1 MQTELIV
8 SLFPWTALTALGVLF
23 FSAWQRE
30 RRFERQM
37 RLNEL
42 EKEKVRENE
51 ETQRRAKEKSEADL
65 QKYIREKKEEEEEKI
80 RNKAGIGTGGYII
93 MDLPDAKR
101 GLFHDLLKGFEEY
114 ARLQGYSV
122 SFSVDNTFHGRIAFK
137 FTLTD
142 PDVVVGNER
151 VRKDLKEYLE
161 KVSAGD
167 PLDDLPQIISI
178 EEHEILVT
186 TLRNRISFLQHSY
199 NLAKNSVEFYEGL
212 IHRASFQ
219 PLLPSPSVVVQTGGA
234 YNAPSYSALN
244 SPQAVLGIENRSENS
259 INIAV
264 TYKERKE
271 QIYHIEKVLGMLS
284 KEPQNT
290 ERDKAIRSLENIKE
304 ELEHV
309 NQPEPGRV
317 LRWLERAKQT
327 VQLGSLGYETVQ
339 AAKELFKV
347 FGLG

>member
-8 SLFPWTALTALGVLF
+8 SLAPWSVLLALGMMFYL
-23 FSAWQRE
+23 AWHRE
-30 RRFERQM
+30 RRFDREMRLSELERQKA
-37 RLNEL
+37 REKEEAERQ
-42 EKEKVRENE
+42 EKEKNIAEYR
-51 ETQRRAKEKSEADL
+51 
-65 QKYIREKKEEEEEKI
+65 KYEREKKEEEEKI
-80 RNKAGIGTGGYII
+80 RSKAGIGSGGYII
-93 MDLPDAKR
+93 LDLPDAKR

-122 SFSVDNTFHGRIAFK
+122 SFSVDNTFHDRIAFK

-167 PLDDLPQIISI
+167 PLDDLPQIISL

-212 IHRASFQ
+212 IRRANFQ

-244 SPQAVLGIENRSENS
+244 SPQALIGVENRAENS

-271 QIYHIEKVLGMLS
+271 QIDHVAEVLDMLS
-284 KEPQNT
+284 KEPQTT
-290 ERDKAIRSLENIKE
+290 ERDEAIRNFENVKE

-309 NQPEPGRV
+309 DQPEPGRV
-317 LRWLERAKQT
+317 FRWLERAKQS

>member
-1 MQTELIV
+1 MPTDILV
-8 SLFPWTALTALGVLF
+8 SLLPWTILF
-23 FSAWQRE
+23 VFGTLFYAAWQRE
-30 RRFERQM
+30 RRFDREMQLKEREEQKA
-37 RLNEL
+37 REKEEAERR
-42 EKEKVRENE
+42 EKEKEKAEWE
-51 ETQRRAKEKSEADL
+51 EYK
-65 QKYIREKKEEEEEKI
+65 REKKAEEEKI
-80 RNKAGIGTGGYII
+80 RSQAGIGSGGYII
-93 MDLPDAKR
+93 LDLPDAKR
-101 GLFHDLLKGFEEY
+101 ALFHDLLKGFEEY
-114 ARLQGYSV
+114 AKLQGYSV
-122 SFSVDNTFHGRIAFK
+122 SFSVDNTFHDRIAFK

-167 PLDDLPQIISI
+167 PLDDLPQIISL
-178 EEHEILVT
+178 EEHEVLAT

-212 IHRASFQ
+212 ISRANFQ

-244 SPQAVLGIENRSENS
+244 SPQAVLGIENHAENS

-271 QIYHIEKVLGMLS
+271 QINHVVKVLRMLS
-284 KEPQNT
+284 DEPQNS
-290 ERDKAIRSLENIKE
+290 ERDEAIRNFENVKE

-309 NQPEPGRV
+309 EQPETGRV
-317 LRWLERAKQT
+317 ARWLGRAKQAM
-327 VQLGSLGYETVQ
+327 QLGSLGYETVQ
-339 AAKELFKV
+339 AANELFRI
-347 FGLG
+347 FGMG